1 MVDLFAGLR
10 TVHVASEEIRTNLA
24 LVHAA
29 ENVYGRRDTSL
40 TIEAAYR

>member
-1 MVDLFAGLR
+1 MVDLFAGQR

-29 ENVYGRRDTSL
+29 ENVYEGRDTSL
-40 TIEAAYR
+40 PIEAAYG